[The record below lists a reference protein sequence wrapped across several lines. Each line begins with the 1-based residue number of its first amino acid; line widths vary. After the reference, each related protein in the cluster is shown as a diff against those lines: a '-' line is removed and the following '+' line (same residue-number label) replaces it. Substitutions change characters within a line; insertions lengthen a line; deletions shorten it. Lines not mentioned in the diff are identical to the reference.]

1 MKGFNGISGLIKI
14 TEDELDEIMNDFDP
28 IEAPPGPYTLQPNK
42 KGKFSRHIIPRFHIS
57 FCLLL
62 EFSLTLK
69 VYLKKLEKPLIL
81 QNINGNAIQL

>member
-42 KGKFSRHIIPRFHIS
+42 KGKFSSHIISNFLMF
-57 FCLLL
+57 FCLQLK
-62 EFSLTLK
+62 FSLTFR
-69 VYLKKLEKPLIL
+69 VNPKKYEKLIFDK
-81 QNINGNAIQL
+81 I

>member
-42 KGKFSRHIIPRFHIS
+42 KGKFSRHIIPNFLTS
-57 FCLLL
+57 SCLLL
-62 EFSLTLK
+62 EFSLTLT
-69 VYLKKLEKPLIL
+69 VNPKKYEKLI
-81 QNINGNAIQL
+81 I